1 MRDRKNQETETAGK
15 AKERM
20 SYKKFIPCIY
30 LYKGNAVKGFD
41 DRTILDTNPAALG
54 RFYGDNNADELIVYD
69 MSEGDAEHEEAL
81 DIVKAICADAEI
93 PVIGAGNVKRME
105 DIKKLLYAG
114 CRKAALNYSKPEN
127 IALTEEVSKKFGK
140 DKIVACVSETAA
152 ITENEAVLEQYVC
165 EIVLV
170 KEKALKSAIAVSKC
184 PLIVSVPEV
193 SLDKLLELLAYDNV
207 CGISGYAINE
217 NAQELLTI
225 KSLCQNSGIL
235 VNTFEPAIR
244 WEEFKLNSD
253 GHVTVVVQDY
263 KTDEVLMVAYMN
275 EEAYN
280 TTLKTGKMTYYS
292 RSRQELWVKGETSGH
307 YQYVKSLTADCD
319 KDTILAKVSQVGAA
333 CHTGAHSC
341 FFNEIMSKEYEEA
354 NPLRVFEQVFDV
366 IKDRKV
372 HPKEGSY
379 TNYLFDKGI
388 DKILKKLG
396 EEATEIVIAAKNPNA
411 NEVKYEI
418 SDFLYH
424 MMVLMAEKEI
434 TWEEITAELAK
445 R

>member
-1 MRDRKNQETETAGK
+1 
-15 AKERM
+15 M
-20 SYKKFIPCIY
+20 SYKKFVPCIY
-30 LYKGNAVKGFD
+30 LYRGDAVKGFLD
-41 DRTILDTNPAALG
+41 HTIIDTNPVALA
-54 RFYGDNNADELIVYD
+54 RFYSDNNADELIVYD
-69 MSEGDAEHEEAL
+69 MSEGDVEHEEAL
-81 DIVKAICADAEI
+81 NLIKALCNESEV
-93 PVIGAGNVKRME
+93 PVIGAGNVRRME

-114 CRKAALNYSKPEN
+114 CKKAALNYSKPEN
-127 IALTEEVSKKFGK
+127 VVLTEEVSLKFGK
-140 DKIVACVSETAA
+140 DKIVACVSEAET
-152 ITENEAVLEQYVC
+152 ITDNAFLLSQYVE
-165 EIVLV
+165 EIILV
-170 KEKALKSAIAVSKC
+170 KEKGLKDAISVSKL
-184 PLIVSVPEV
+184 PLIASVPEV
-193 SLDKLLELLAYDNV
+193 SLDKILELLSKDNV
-207 CGISGYAINE
+207 CGISGYAINQ
-217 NAQELLTI
+217 NAKELLAI
-225 KSLCQNSGIL
+225 KALCQNNGIM

-280 TTLKTGKMTYYS
+280 MTLKTGKMTYYS

-307 YQYVKSLTADCD
+307 FQYVKSLTADCD
-319 KDTILAKVSQVGAA
+319 KDTILAKVSQIGAA
-333 CHTGAHSC
+333 CHTGSHSC
-341 FFNEIMSKEYEEA
+341 FFNEIMNKEYEET
-354 NPLRVFEQVFDV
+354 NPLKVFEQVFDV
-366 IKDRKV
+366 IKDRKI

-424 MMVLMAEKEI
+424 MMVLMAEKNV
-434 TWEEITAELAK
+434 TWEEITTELAQ

>member
-1 MRDRKNQETETAGK
+1 
-15 AKERM
+15 M

-30 LYKGNAVKGFD
+30 LYRGDAVKGFSD
-41 DRTILDTNPAALG
+41 HTIIDTNPVALAK
-54 RFYGDNNADELIVYD
+54 FYSDNNADELIVYD

-81 DIVKAICADAEI
+81 DLIKALCNEAEV
-93 PVIGAGNVKRME
+93 PVIGAGNVRRME
-105 DIKKLLYAG
+105 DVKKLLYAG
-114 CRKAALNYSKPEN
+114 CKKAALNYSRPEN
-127 IALTEEVSKKFGK
+127 VELTEEVSLKFGR
-140 DKIVACVSETAA
+140 DKIVACVSDAET
-152 ITENEAVLEQYVC
+152 ITDNAFLLSQYV
-165 EIVLV
+165 EELILV
-170 KEKALKSAIAVSKC
+170 KEKGLKEAISVSNM
-184 PLIVSVPEV
+184 PLIASVPEV
-193 SLDKLLELLAYDNV
+193 SLDKILELLSKDNV
-207 CGISGYAINE
+207 RGISGYAINQ
-217 NAQELLTI
+217 NAKELLAI
-225 KSLCQNSGIL
+225 KALCQNNGIA
-235 VNTFEPAIR
+235 VNTFEPEIR

-280 TTLKTGKMTYYS
+280 MTLKTGKMTYYS

-307 YQYVKSLTADCD
+307 FQYVKSLMADCD
-319 KDTILAKVSQVGAA
+319 KDTILAKVSQIGAA

-341 FFNEIMSKEYEEA
+341 FFNEIMTKEYEET

-366 IKDRKV
+366 IKDRKI

-424 MMVLMAEKEI
+424 MMVLMAEKNV
-434 TWEEITAELAK
+434 TWEEITTELAQ